1 MFLYTVLAALVGIV
15 AGLFLAIRTKKSES
29 VTYQALDRIGK
40 ITNIVLAVAYTLV
53 APFYM
58 FLGMISTCAQQG
70 VMGVIGWAVCIVC
83 ASAALV
89 CYSGLGASVALRKK
103 GKRVPSFLVQFAGV
117 ISIGL
122 TVLLYILFEGTLIN
136 PLN

>member
-1 MFLYTVLAALVGIV
+1 
-15 AGLFLAIRTKKSES
+15 
-29 VTYQALDRIGK
+29 
-40 ITNIVLAVAYTLV
+40 
-53 APFYM
+53 
-58 FLGMISTCAQQG
+58 
-70 VMGVIGWAVCIVC
+70 MGVIGWAVCIVC

-122 TVLLYILFEGTLIN
+122 TVLLYILFEGTLIS

>member
-1 MFLYTVLAALVGIV
+1 M
-15 AGLFLAIRTKKSES
+15 
-29 VTYQALDRIGK
+29 TYQALDRIGK

-89 CYSGLGASVALRKK
+89 CYTGLGVSVALRKK
-103 GKRVPSFLVQFAGV
+103 GQRVLSFLVQFAGI

-122 TVLLYILFEGTLIN
+122 TVLLYILFEGTLIS

>member
-1 MFLYTVLAALVGIV
+1 MFLYTVLAALAGIV
-15 AGLFLAIRTKKSES
+15 AGLLLAVCTKRSEN
-29 VTYQALDRIGK
+29 VTYQALDRVGK
-40 ITNIVLAVAYTLV
+40 ITNIVLLGAYTLA

-58 FLGMISTCAQQG
+58 FLGMICTCEQQG
-70 VMGVIGWAVCIVC
+70 VMGVIGWGVCIVC

-89 CYSGLGASVALRKK
+89 CYTGLGASVALRKK
-103 GKRVPSFLVQFAGV
+103 GKRVLSFILQFAGG

-122 TVLLYILFEGTLIN
+122 TVLLYILFVGTLIS